1 MDVPWMAWIKCAME
15 TLGVQPKQLDI
26 QNDFGSSFRF
36 FLMFVIS
43 NARMTILI
51 TSIANRGVC
60 NYKKWIGST
69 LIVSCGKCGP

>member
-15 TLGVQPKQLDI
+15 TLGEQPKQLDI

-43 NARMTILI
+43 NA
-51 TSIANRGVC
+51 
-60 NYKKWIGST
+60 
-69 LIVSCGKCGP
+69 